1 MVAPDAGVKSCSFE
15 QVRDFSKLLVREES
29 RLECRG
35 GLRKMREQN
44 RIYQASKN
52 GRNTNAVVLTQPKI
66 DFKAKQFLGTKMDT
80 KS

>member
-1 MVAPDAGVKSCSFE
+1 MF
-15 QVRDFSKLLVREES
+15 QNLVREKS

-35 GLRKMREQN
+35 GLRKMSEQK
-44 RIYQASKN
+44 RISQASKN
-52 GRNTNAVVLTQPKI
+52 GRSTNAAALTQPKI

>member
-1 MVAPDAGVKSCSFE
+1 MEF
-15 QVRDFSKLLVREES
+15 
-29 RLECRG
+29 RG
-35 GLRKMREQN
+35 GLRKMREQK

-52 GRNTNAVVLTQPKI
+52 GRHTSAAALTQPKI